1 MDFEGVAGEGEGDSV
16 LAATDHV
23 GNVIECG
30 AQLPGAHAAG
40 LFGFVHT
47 IVGLAINKKTAVTV
61 AKTHDSLLRRA
72 PIINR

>member
-30 AQLPGAHAAG
+30 AQLPRAHAAG

-47 IVGLAINKKTAVTV
+47 ILDVALIKKRL
-61 AKTHDSLLRRA
+61 SPLLHPR
-72 PIINR
+72 

>member
-23 GNVIECG
+23 GNVVKCG
-30 AQLPGAHAAG
+30 AKLPGAHAAG

-47 IVGLAINKKTAVTV
+47 ILDVALIKKRL
-61 AKTHDSLLRRA
+61 SPLLHPR
-72 PIINR
+72 

>member
-47 IVGLAINKKTAVTV
+47 ILGCSVNKKTAVTV
-61 AKTHDSLLRRA
+61 ATSKIVVS
-72 PIINR
+72 